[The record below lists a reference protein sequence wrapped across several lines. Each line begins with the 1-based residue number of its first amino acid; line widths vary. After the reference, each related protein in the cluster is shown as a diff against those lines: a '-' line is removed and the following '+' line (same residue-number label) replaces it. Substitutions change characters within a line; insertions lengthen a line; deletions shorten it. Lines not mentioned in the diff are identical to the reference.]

1 MYLHSSRAES
11 WFLIALLYVL
21 LIFKSAKEIVFLV
34 SDPRPGVPSS
44 GLNPLLPVKI
54 PQALDIPLLFWSWPD
69 CFSSLPTRLCVNV
82 SLHLDSMSLSASLQ
96 FVFSENYST
105 CKYIFDLFMG
115 GGSGELHFL
124 LLCHLDLFVKFFLTR
139 FNNNKTLFF
148 DSPLLTM

>member
-54 PQALDIPLLFWSWPD
+54 PQALDIPLLFWS
-69 CFSSLPTRLCVNV
+69 
-82 SLHLDSMSLSASLQ
+82 
-96 FVFSENYST
+96 
-105 CKYIFDLFMG
+105 
-115 GGSGELHFL
+115 
-124 LLCHLDLFVKFFLTR
+124 
-139 FNNNKTLFF
+139 
-148 DSPLLTM
+148 